1 MKERKAGI
9 IVLVGTLD
17 TKGLEIGYVRER
29 IRERGHETIV
39 LDAGVLGEPQV
50 RADIS
55 REEVAE
61 AGGKSLDDLRREAQ
75 KSSDRMPIIQI
86 MIQGTAETVARLHR
100 QGRLDGV
107 LSLGGS
113 M

>member
-1 MKERKAGI
+1 MKGRKSGT

-29 IRERGHETIV
+29 IQARGHETMV
-39 LDAGVLGEPQV
+39 VDAGVLGEPRV

-61 AGGKSLDDLRREAQ
+61 AGGKNLEDLRREAQ
-75 KSSDRMPIIQI
+75 KSST
-86 MIQGTAETVARLHR
+86 GCK
-100 QGRLDGV
+100 
-107 LSLGGS
+107 SS
-113 M
+113 KS